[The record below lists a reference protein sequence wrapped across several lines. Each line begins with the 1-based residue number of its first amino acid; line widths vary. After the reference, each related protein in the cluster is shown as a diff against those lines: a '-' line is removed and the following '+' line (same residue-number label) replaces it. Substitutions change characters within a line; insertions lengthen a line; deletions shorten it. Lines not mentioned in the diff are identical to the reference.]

1 MKKIA
6 FVLPRP
12 TQKIVGGFK
21 VVYDYARY
29 LSQHE
34 TDVTII
40 YDCHEIGTRF
50 SIRSNFVKLAW
61 GKYLYKKAEW
71 AHMPSNIHIQF
82 VGSKIKNSD
91 YDLLIATALNTV
103 VTVSKAEM
111 HKHAKKAY
119 FIQGF
124 ENWGVDDTEVYES
137 YSLPMKKIVVS
148 KWLYEIVKKYDSED
162 NIFYCS
168 NGIDTDIFYPEK
180 DIYLRNSRSI
190 LFMYHEDERKGIE
203 TLKPILKR
211 LRREFPDL
219 VISAFGAFEKPTD
232 ILLDNY
238 VSYANEQQLHEL
250 YNSSSIFVCPS
261 YTEGFGLTGA
271 EAMACGCALVTTDTN
286 GSREYADDS
295 NSMICKT
302 HNEEDLYE
310 KIKSLLTNK
319 EIMYRISKKGSNDIK
334 RMSLL
339 ESEKGF
345 LKIIE
350 KILDD

>member
-21 VVYDYARY
+21 VVYDYTRY
-29 LSQHE
+29 LSQHGI
-34 TDVTII
+34 DVTII

-50 SIRSNFVKLAW
+50 SVSSDLVKLAW
-61 GKYLYKKAEW
+61 GKYLYQKAEW
-71 AHMPSNIHIQF
+71 SHMPSNIHIRF
-82 VGSKIKNSD
+82 IGNRIKNCE

-103 VTVSKAEM
+103 ATVSKAEM
-111 HKHAKKAY
+111 PRSAKKAY

-124 ENWGVDDTEVYES
+124 ENWGVDDNVVYDS

-168 NGIDTDIFYPEK
+168 NGIDTDIFYPET
-180 DIYLRNSRSI
+180 DICMRNLHSI
-190 LFMYHEDERKGIE
+190 LFMYHEDELKGIE
-203 TLKPILKR
+203 TLKPVLKR
-211 LRREFPDL
+211 LRSEFPDL
-219 VISAFGAFEKPTD
+219 VISAFGAFEEPAD
-232 ILLDNY
+232 ILLDKY
-238 VSYANEQQLHEL
+238 VSYANEQQLQEL
-250 YNSSSIFVCPS
+250 YNASSIFVCPS

-295 NSMICKT
+295 NSMICKPYD
-302 HNEEDLYE
+302 EENLYE
-310 KIKSLLTNK
+310 KIKYLLTNK
-319 EIMYRISKKGSNDIK
+319 DITCQISKKGSNDIK
-334 RMSLL
+334 RICLS
-339 ESEKGF
+339 ESENRF
-345 LKIIE
+345 LKIID
-350 KILDD
+350 KILYD